1 MRRDGTEIAI
11 EDSIAPIHDAGG
23 QVTGAV
29 MVFHDVSEARLHAL
43 RMSYL
48 AQHDSLTG
56 LANRTLFND
65 RLDRAIAMANRN
77 NQKLALMIMDV
88 DCFKNIN
95 DSRGHAVGDLVLQSV
110 AQRLQDCVRSSD
122 TIGRLGGDE
131 FVILLSEVAQAQEAS
146 ICADKILLALKAP
159 HAINGQQLQLTA
171 SIGIVTYPDDGVDA
185 QTLMK
190 GADVAMY
197 HAKDNGRNNYQFF
210 RPEMNVCAVERRAVE
225 TALWEAV
232 SRHEFVLHYQPILD
246 LKSGSTL
253 GVEALIRW
261 NHPQRGLLLPAQ
273 FISIAEQTG
282 SIVEIGQWALREA
295 CTQAQAWQLACIPFI
310 CMSVNISAVELHTH
324 GFVDSVR
331 AILKETGL
339 EPHFLELEIA
349 ETTLQRQVQGA
360 AAVLQ
365 KLRDIGVRIA
375 LDDFGTGYSSLSS
388 LKNIPIDTL
397 KIDQVLVK
405 ELAADT
411 SNGAT
416 IQALIRMGGGL
427 NVRVVA
433 EGVETPEQI
442 ARLRRHGCSEAQG
455 HYFGRSLGGGEIA
468 AMLVR
473 GWCNM
478 AFNER

>member
-1 MRRDGTEIAI
+1 
-11 EDSIAPIHDAGG
+11 
-23 QVTGAV
+23 
-29 MVFHDVSEARLHAL
+29 
-43 RMSYL
+43 
-48 AQHDSLTG
+48 
-56 LANRTLFND
+56 
-65 RLDRAIAMANRN
+65 
-77 NQKLALMIMDV
+77 
-88 DCFKNIN
+88 
-95 DSRGHAVGDLVLQSV
+95 
-110 AQRLQDCVRSSD
+110 
-122 TIGRLGGDE
+122 
-131 FVILLSEVAQAQEAS
+131 
-146 ICADKILLALKAP
+146 
-159 HAINGQQLQLTA
+159 
-171 SIGIVTYPDDGVDA
+171 
-185 QTLMK
+185 
-190 GADVAMY
+190 
-197 HAKDNGRNNYQFF
+197 
-210 RPEMNVCAVERRAVE
+210 
-225 TALWEAV
+225 
-232 SRHEFVLHYQPILD
+232 
-246 LKSGSTL
+246 
-253 GVEALIRW
+253 
-261 NHPQRGLLLPAQ
+261 
-273 FISIAEQTG
+273 
-282 SIVEIGQWALREA
+282 
-295 CTQAQAWQLACIPFI
+295 
-310 CMSVNISAVELHTH
+310 LHTH

-388 LKNIPIDTL
+388 LKNLPIDTL